1 MWKFFENKARIK
13 IDEFKQLPPLHKA
26 VLESNISNLRIYLH
40 RKCDVNEQD
49 IYGKTALHYAY
60 AKKNLDIIKI
70 LLKCPGIKICI
81 KDNDGYTPVD
91 LICSTISSYVVS
103 SLENKIDE
111 VAKLGEIPHCENG

>member
-1 MWKFFENKARIK
+1 M
-13 IDEFKQLPPLHKA
+13 
-26 VLESNISNLRIYLH
+26 
-40 RKCDVNEQD
+40 
-49 IYGKTALHYAY
+49 HYAY